1 MAEPKKKRQS
11 IAEMKRELQA
21 MQIASRRRQQGKKA
35 TGESVAKEL
44 KKAGSGQSSKPSDK
58 SKFVSPQGKEYAG
71 PGYGAASKPKPKPAA
86 PAAKPK
92 PKPAPAAAKPK
103 PKPAPAAAKPK
114 PKPSPSGT
122 QGSSMPS
129 NPPGMRQTRGKDLR
143 EKDPQSGLY
152 INQSKPSK
160 RISTPKKGDVKREG
174 GQWKRWDGTKWV
186 VTRSP
191 Y

>member
-1 MAEPKKKRQS
+1 MAPKKRDPMLGMS
-11 IAEMKRELQA
+11 LREKAQYKAKQA
-21 MQIASRRRQQGKKA
+21 QKKA
-35 TGESVAKEL
+35 AEAKAAKARQL
-44 KKAGSGQSSKPSDK
+44 AIDKKAEAARAAAPKNERSRAQSE
-58 SKFVSPQGKEYAG
+58 GG
-71 PGYGAASKPKPKPAA
+71 GMGKPKPKPAT

-114 PKPSPSGT
+114 PTSGT

-160 RISTPKKGDVKREG
+160 RPSTPKKGDVKREG

>member
-103 PKPAPAAAKPK
+103 PKP
-114 PKPSPSGT
+114 SPSGT

-160 RISTPKKGDVKREG
+160 PTSTPKKGAIKREG